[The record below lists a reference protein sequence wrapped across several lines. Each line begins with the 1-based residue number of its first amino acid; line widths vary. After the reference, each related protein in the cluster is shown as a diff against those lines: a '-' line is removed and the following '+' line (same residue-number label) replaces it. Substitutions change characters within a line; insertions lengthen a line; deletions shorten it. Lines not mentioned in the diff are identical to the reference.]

1 MLPLTKSQSK
11 ERFHWPRFP
20 GGPDSKASAC
30 NVGSL
35 GQEHPLEKKMATH
48 CSTLSWKIPW
58 SEEPGRLRSMGS
70 QSQTDRTERLQ
81 LELLCRKKCNQTKAE
96 LDDTFY
102 TPTNSLSEMYGAQ
115 TPRYSKPRAQIW
127 DVPARGMRPLVER
140 GEKVAIV

>member
-1 MLPLTKSQSK
+1 MV
-11 ERFHWPRFP
+11 RGAW
-20 GGPDSKASAC
+20 SAT
-30 NVGSL
+30 VHGVTES
-35 GQEHPLEKKMATH
+35 
-48 CSTLSWKIPW
+48 
-58 SEEPGRLRSMGS
+58 
-70 QSQTDRTERLQ
+70 DRTERLQ
-81 LELLCRKKCNQTKAE
+81 LELLCRKKCNQMKAA

>member
-1 MLPLTKSQSK
+1 MVFPLWFGFWNSLAV
-11 ERFHWPRFP
+11 
-20 GGPDSKASAC
+20 AS
-30 NVGSL
+30 SL
-35 GQEHPLEKKMATH
+35 K
-48 CSTLSWKIPW
+48 
-58 SEEPGRLRSMGS
+58 LRKGHFSFSSVHGVTES
-70 QSQTDRTERLQ
+70 DRTERLQ
-81 LELLCRKKCNQTKAE
+81 LELLCRKKCNQMKAA